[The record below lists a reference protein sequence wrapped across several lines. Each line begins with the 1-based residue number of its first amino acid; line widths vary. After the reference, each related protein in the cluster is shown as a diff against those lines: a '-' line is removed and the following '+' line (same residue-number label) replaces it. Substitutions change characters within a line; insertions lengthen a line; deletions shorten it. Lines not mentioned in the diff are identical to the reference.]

1 MNTKYLALDLE
12 LNSDGNGNV
21 TKIIQVGIAIGTPN
35 DTNNIQTYK
44 WYVDPKEPLTP
55 FITQLTGITQE
66 DIDTKAVSL
75 AQVAKELGILI
86 DQHKTFVNPVQWGMG
101 DADELKAE
109 FKENNVEFPYFGIR
123 CIDVK
128 TIFTFLEMAKGNN
141 TKGGLRA
148 CMGKYKLKFKGEQ
161 HRADVDAYN
170 TLVFYFDL
178 MQRQKTLEELISNTK
193 KLAVLLA

>member
-1 MNTKYLALDLE
+1 MNTQKYLALDLE

-21 TKIIQVGIAIGTPN
+21 TKIIQVGIAIGSPN

-44 WYVDPKEPLTP
+44 WYVDSKEPLTP

-66 DIDTKAVSL
+66 DIDTKAVPL
-75 AQVAKELGILI
+75 AQVAKELGVLI

-109 FKENNVEFPYFGIR
+109 FKENNVEFPYFGNR

-128 TIFTFLEMAKGNN
+128 TIYTFLQTSKGNSI
-141 TKGGLRA
+141 KGGLRSS
-148 CMGKYKLKFKGEQ
+148 MGRYKLQFKGEP
-161 HRADVDAYN
+161 HRADVDAHN
-170 TLVFYFDL
+170 TLVFYFTL
-178 MQRQKTLEELISNTK
+178 MQRQKKLEEIISSCN
-193 KLAVLLA
+193 KL